1 MFEDFLSDRC
11 DIFHLEDQSIEIGY
25 GIEATGISQPA
36 EEPAAKDIP
45 CHFHNKT
52 NTLRIIQHEPYSS
65 LEGEV
70 KLSLPFDTDIRENDL
85 VVNKATGIRYR
96 ADVPKYIRKHHITV
110 MLKRE
115 SGVQSAV

>member
-1 MFEDFLSDRC
+1 MFEDFLNDRC
-11 DIFHLEDQSIEIGY
+11 DIFHLKEQLVTVGY
-25 GIEATGISQPA
+25 GIEATGISLPGT
-36 EEPAAKDIP
+36 EPAAEDVP

-52 NTLRIIQHEPYSS
+52 NTLRIVQNEPYSG

-70 KLSLPFDTDIRENDL
+70 KLSLPFGTDIRENDL

-96 ADVPKYIRKHHITV
+96 ADVPKYIRDHHITV

-115 SGVQSAV
+115 SGVKSAI